1 LETFT
6 KVLKPKAKS
15 AHDIGDPTLLAKK
28 VLDEDNDETN
38 QRSDEEDV
46 EEAVETKSKQSSVK
60 IDDIKSKFEKKAAE
74 MMLKTKN
81 ASGETSSSSGVGK
94 LTTEEDLKK

>member
-1 LETFT
+1 M
-6 KVLKPKAKS
+6 
-15 AHDIGDPTLLAKK
+15 AKK
-28 VLDEDNDETN
+28 VLDEDNDETK

-60 IDDIKSKFEKKAAE
+60 IDDIKSKLEKKAVE